1 MGFSESPEALYKIA
15 NALRRKKSVL
25 ARLVFHNNGKND
37 WFPQFRMNEMSFKI
51 YKNMLLNPNIKSKYV

>member
-25 ARLVFHNNGKND
+25 AWLGFHNSKSD

-51 YKNMLLNPNIKSKYV
+51 YKNMLLKPNIKSKYI